1 MQAYKVMF
9 FSPILDSNG
18 VYEGD
23 KLEEK
28 TIRAKTLRHAKLIAS
43 RLFPTR
49 GRWQA
54 CLSFDSRTRTWHYN
68 NQHLKTVDI
77 LNDDRLY
84 LMPIYDEET
93 HNQ

>member
-9 FSPILDSNG
+9 FSN
-18 VYEGD
+18 D
-23 KLEEK
+23 KQCK
-28 TIRAKTLRHAKLIAS
+28 RTIRVKTLRHAKLIAS

-49 GRWQA
+49 GRWQR
-54 CLSFDSRTRTWHYN
+54 CYSFDSRTRTWHAN

-84 LMPIYDEET
+84 LMPIYDKGDT
-93 HNQ
+93 Q